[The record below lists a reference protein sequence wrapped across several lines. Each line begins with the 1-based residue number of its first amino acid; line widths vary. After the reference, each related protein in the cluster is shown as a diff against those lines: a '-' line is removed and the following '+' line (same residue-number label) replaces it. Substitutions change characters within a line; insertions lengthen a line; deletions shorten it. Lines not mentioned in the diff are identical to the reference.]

1 MTWRRL
7 SVWLWLGLFGGLLSL
22 QPWQAE
28 GGMPSP
34 ATVQQVAQTAG
45 PSLSETLRTFD
56 QDWDD
61 RRHDPAVVKQQQAT
75 LEALLKQHGEKYE
88 LTWRM
93 ARHYWWLAD
102 GEPEGPK
109 MERLARTGWDWG
121 LKAVKSNPKSVEGQL
136 WTAVCIGQY
145 SLAIGILRAL
155 ANGLEGEFNLYLDK
169 SIQLDRTYSGAAPL
183 RTKGNYWMS
192 LPWPKRDLDKA
203 LKLLQEALKIEP
215 HGTRS
220 RLYLAEALEKSGDK
234 KAALTQ
240 LDLIIKARQ
249 NEVELGDFPRI
260 LARAQAMRN
269 RLQEQ

>member
-1 MTWRRL
+1 MAWRRF
-7 SVWLWLGLFGGLLSL
+7 SVWVWLSLFGGLMLCPDL
-22 QPWQAE
+22 
-28 GGMPSP
+28 
-34 ATVQQVAQTAG
+34 TVQAGTRSSETSLQVAQA
-45 PSLSETLRTFD
+45 PAASLSETLKTFD
-56 QDWDD
+56 KDWDD
-61 RRHDPAVVKQQQAT
+61 RRHDPTVVKQQQAT
-75 LEALLKQHGEKYE
+75 LESLLKQHGEKYE

-121 LKAVKSNPKSVEGQL
+121 LKAVKSNPNAVEGQL

-155 ANGLEGEFNLYLDK
+155 ANGLESEFNKYLDK
-169 SIQLDRTYSGAAPL
+169 SITLDRAYSGAAPL

-192 LPWPKRDLDKA
+192 LPWPKRDLEKA
-203 LKLLQEALKIEP
+203 VKLLQEALKIEP

-220 RLYLAEALEKSGDK
+220 RLYLAETFEKLGDK
-234 KAALTQ
+234 KAALAQ
-240 LDLIIKARQ
+240 LDQIIKARQ
-249 NEVELGDFPRI
+249 NEVELGDYPRI